1 MAGRVSS
8 QSRQVADVQCEG
20 LAGQRLLSASS
31 ANVSSRP
38 SGVVH
43 EWQLSGTSWQPSD
56 VGGTQTDTSVV
67 SFNDWLYRQLL
78 LCVSL
83 QSGP

>member
-1 MAGRVSS
+1 LHPL
-8 QSRQVADVQCEG
+8 E
-20 LAGQRLLSASS
+20 SA
-31 ANVSSRP
+31 AFARRTP

-43 EWQLSGTSWQPSD
+43 EWQLSGTSWQHSD